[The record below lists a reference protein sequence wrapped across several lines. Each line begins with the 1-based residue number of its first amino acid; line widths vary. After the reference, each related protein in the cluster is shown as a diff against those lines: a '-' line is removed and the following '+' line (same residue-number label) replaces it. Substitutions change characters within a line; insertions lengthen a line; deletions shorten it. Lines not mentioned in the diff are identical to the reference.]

1 MVKVLV
7 VGAGALGQVFGMWLT
22 AGGAQVSYLV
32 KPGRERWAEH
42 GVVLYRLRQWGKP
55 AEQRL
60 VPYEVVTE
68 PPAGPWDM
76 VWLCVDSTALS
87 GPWTAAVSAAAGSAT
102 VVTISQAPQ
111 DQAALTRS
119 WPAEQIVRVTPTVLA
134 YQAPLTAEVPKPG
147 IAYWMPPLST
157 LEVRGAEPRT
167 RQVIA
172 ALRAGGVRARA
183 TRRAGGGDISAARMM
198 PFIAALENAG
208 WSAAAAHHARAAAA
222 GREAVMIA
230 AAQHG
235 RRAPLAVPA
244 WAAALALRVLPRLV
258 PFDLARYLEAHFTKV
273 SAQTRLMLDGWI
285 DKGVTLGLPV
295 THLRAL
301 RAEVSE

>member
-1 MVKVLV
+1 
-7 VGAGALGQVFGMWLT
+7 MWLAT
-22 AGGAQVSYLV
+22 GGAQVSYLV
-32 KPGRERWAEH
+32 KPGRERWA
-42 GVVLYRLRQWGKP
+42 GDGAMLYRLRRWGKP

-60 VPYEVVTE
+60 FPYEVVTE

-102 VVTISQAPQ
+102 VVTISQASQ
-111 DQAALTRS
+111 DQAVLTSS
-119 WPAEQIVRVTPTVLA
+119 WPPEQIVRVTPTVFA
-134 YQAPLTAEVPKPG
+134 YQAPLAAEVSRPG
-147 IAYWMPPLST
+147 IAYWSPPLST
-157 LEVRGAEPRT
+157 LEVRGTESRT

-172 ALRAGGVRARA
+172 ALRAGGARARA
-183 TRRAGGGDISAARMM
+183 TRRAGGGDISAARMI

-208 WSAAAAHHARAAAA
+208 WSVAAAQYTRAAAA
-222 GREAVMIA
+222 GREAVTIA
-230 AAQHG
+230 AVQHG

-244 WAAALALRVLPRLV
+244 WAAALAMRVLPPLV
-258 PFDLARYLEAHFTKV
+258 PFDLLRYLETHFTKV

-285 DKGVTLGLPV
+285 DEGAALGLPV

-301 RAEVSE
+301 RAEASA